1 MTYKI
6 VFVDEETRAR
16 NSFMRNFIEEN
27 KDKFEGVP
35 LAPKQTIEEMIEV
48 IFENNPD
55 LILTDFSLNDFNAT
69 DQTHRVEYDGGE
81 LACEILDRRENFPIF
96 IATSLGDD
104 AARKGY
110 DVKLIYEKYGSFKD
124 TSSNNNRGQTESDG
138 QHLTF
143 ADKVLYEISSY
154 KKHIED
160 CSKKFDLLIEK
171 RSTQE
176 LSHIEEAE
184 LIKLDGV
191 LERAIDKKSSIN
203 NDLKNT
209 SNSKKLENLLLIAQ
223 KILDKTND

>member
-6 VFVDEETRAR
+6 VFVDEESKAR
-16 NSFMRNFIEEN
+16 NNFLRNFIHPN
-27 KDKFEGVP
+27 RDKFDGIALP
-35 LAPKQTIEEMIEV
+35 PKQTIEEMIEV

-55 LILTDFSLNDFNAT
+55 LILTDFSLNDFSAT
-69 DQTHRVEYDGGE
+69 DQTYRVEYDGGE

-96 IATSLGDD
+96 IATSLGGD

-124 TSSNNNRGQTESDG
+124 ASSNNRGQNESDG

-143 ADKVLYEISSY
+143 ADKVLYEIKSY
-154 KKHIED
+154 KNHIED

-176 LSHIEEAE
+176 LSHVQEVE
-184 LIKLDGV
+184 LIRLDGV
-191 LERAIDKKSSIN
+191 LERAIDKKSSID